1 MPHRSHGMQGEPL
14 DEAVL
19 QVLEE
24 DQLVAAKEN
33 AHLGRRAFS
42 TALNVTLWGLRVY
55 VLLMLILVA
64 TQVIQA
70 VHGR

>member
-33 AHLGRRAFS
+33 AHLGRREFS
-42 TALNVTLWGLRVY
+42 PALNATLWGLRIY
-55 VLLMLILVA
+55 VLLMLVLVA
-64 TQVIQA
+64 MQVIQA
-70 VHGR
+70 VRG